1 MLKVIRIRLSKK
13 DALIKNWWDYLSSN
27 DINISQTISYTIQ
40 YYVKTGEYLQIG
52 QIKVIDKEFEP
63 TSRQIYIQENSAS
76 YDYLQKRVSS
86 GEKLSTLIKRI
97 LKNSLKETT
106 EETQVFDL
114 DEVLNHI
121 ERLEKGH
128 FQTRSNSEYVSSS
141 NTIQNEVVLK
151 EREESHSTEEPD
163 KNKEE
168 KLSSEAALKKLF
180 QEEEEEFDLAAS
192 LLTYSLQL

>member
-52 QIKVIDKEFEP
+52 QIKVVDKEFEP

-121 ERLEKGH
+121 ERMEKGH

-141 NTIQNEVVLK
+141 NTIQNEVVLE
-151 EREESHSTEEPD
+151 EREEVHNTEEPD

-180 QEEEEEFDLAAS
+180 QEEEEEFDLAGS
-192 LLTYSLQL
+192 LLTYTLQF